1 MSNFGRFSSVSVDFR
16 RFSSIFVDFRRFPGI
31 LCPSDQFWAI
41 LCRFEGPLEASRV
54 SGPQRGGARLYR
66 AQPSRP
72 FLHSPDPAR
81 LSVSRDSLRLCA
93 RVESSGFTL
102 RGHTVPKKKKWEAS
116 VPNPRVH
123 VESGW
128 TPRLRVFVPSVR
140 PSLERQS
147 YTTHGEL
154 SSHAHYRVGEERPPP
169 SGFTSIAAST
179 SACGY
184 AARFSGRLRRALHHR
199 SVFRV
204 GPRADGCVRSAHPSA
219 AEAVPSVLWRA
230 RCVWRRP
237 SPRQR
242 LCKGITDLE
251 RRE

>member
-1 MSNFGRFSSVSVDFR
+1 M
-16 RFSSIFVDFRRFPGI
+16 
-31 LCPSDQFWAI
+31 PS
-41 LCRFEGPLEASRV
+41 
-54 SGPQRGGARLYR
+54 
-66 AQPSRP
+66 
-72 FLHSPDPAR
+72 
-81 LSVSRDSLRLCA
+81 
-93 RVESSGFTL
+93 
-102 RGHTVPKKKKWEAS
+102 
-116 VPNPRVH
+116 PRVH

-128 TPRLRVFVPSVR
+128 APRLRVFVPSVR

-147 YTTHGEL
+147 YTTHAEL
-154 SSHAHYRVGEERPPP
+154 SSHAHYRVEERPPP

-179 SACGY
+179 SACGD

-251 RRE
+251 RRG

>member
-1 MSNFGRFSSVSVDFR
+1 MDDSRRFPSISGDFR
-16 RFSSIFVDFRRFPGI
+16 RFSSISVDFRGFCALLTNFGQFCVALRALWRFHVFLGRKG
-31 LCPSDQFWAI
+31 A
-41 LCRFEGPLEASRV
+41 
-54 SGPQRGGARLYR
+54 GARLYR

-72 FLHSPDPAR
+72 FFHSPDPAR

-128 TPRLRVFVPSVR
+128 TPRLRVFVPSLR